1 MLEGVDMK
9 KRLREVRE
17 ARAKGREV
25 RTVEQMIDGMIG
37 SVSVEEWAEI
47 QHFYSTSVDY
57 HCLVD
62 LMDTPIPHLQ
72 ARALTALALRNE
84 TTKEERG
91 SDKQDQ
97 VQKPD

>member
-1 MLEGVDMK
+1 MK
-9 KRLREVRE
+9 RRLREVRE

-25 RTVEQMIDGMIG
+25 RTVEQMLEGMIA

-47 QHFYSTSVDY
+47 QHHYNTSVDY
-57 HCLVD
+57 HCLAD
-62 LMDTPIPHLQ
+62 LMDDAIPQLQ
-72 ARALTALALRNE
+72 TGAQLALALRNE
-84 TTKEERG
+84 TTKEEDG